1 MRQGLKA
8 ARTLGQTA
16 PLSSILGNEISPGSS
31 VSTDEEWEEWLK
43 SNSATEYHPS
53 STCAMM
59 PLEMGGVVDEG
70 LRVYGICECSV

>member
-1 MRQGLKA
+1 MCQGLKA
-8 ARTLGQTA
+8 ARTLGQTP
-16 PLSSILGNEISPGSS
+16 PLSSILGDEISPGSS
-31 VSTDEEWEEWLK
+31 VSTDEEWEEWLRG
-43 SNSATEYHPS
+43 NSATEYHPS